1 MKRVA
6 SAESLA
12 LIGHYRNALEQD
24 GIACIVKNELLA
36 GALGDVPFLEC
47 LPELWVLRDADA
59 LRAER
64 LLAELRAPAVAGPP
78 WRCAKC
84 NEDNDAAFAA
94 CWSCGAVDE
103 ASC

>member
-12 LIGHYRNALEQD
+12 LVGHYRNALEQD

-36 GALGDVPFLEC
+36 
-47 LPELWVLRDADA
+47 
-59 LRAER
+59 
-64 LLAELRAPAVAGPP
+64 ELRTPAVAGPP
-78 WRCAKC
+78 WRCTQC
-84 NEDNDAAFAA
+84 HEDNDAGFAA

-103 ASC
+103 AAC